1 MAWRGVATHVCL
13 PENANAACAPFFMD
27 GGGAWRGVP
36 TQSFRGPVVEEK
48 LNACAPFSFFMVKH
62 TVPTRRMSVAARRKL
77 IYGLIDNQYDVLYS
91 HSQSLSLEEEVGRM

>member
-27 GGGAWRGVP
+27 GGDMAWRGVATLP
-36 TQSFRGPVVEEK
+36 FLGPVVEEK
-48 LNACAPFSFFMVKH
+48 LNACAPFSMVKH